1 MTGDPP
7 VLALPSQLRA
17 VAASGDELGLAEWV
31 ADRLPAAV
39 RAATRHWALRL
50 EPPYEPGGY
59 CSWVAPGVD
68 AHGRPVVLKV
78 GWPHE
83 DAAYEPVALR
93 AWAGDGAVLLLD
105 GLDGLDDLGTRALL
119 LERCDPG
126 MTLGETFVGADE
138 PRQDDVLAG
147 LLRRLRAE
155 PAPPGLPTLEAMCVR
170 WAASLRERR
179 TALAGAAPLD
189 DDVVEAGLAD
199 YVALA
204 ASAPEQVLL
213 CTDLHAGN
221 VLSARREPWLVID
234 PKPHVGDAA
243 YDATQHLLNCPAR
256 LTADPVGPARR
267 MAGLLD
273 VDPDRVVRWLFAR
286 GVVESLDMPVA
297 AGVAADLA
305 VHLGVR

>member
-1 MTGDPP
+1 M
-7 VLALPSQLRA
+7 LALPSQLRA
-17 VAASGDELGLAEWV
+17 VAASGDEPGLAEWV

-39 RAATRHWALRL
+39 GAARRYWGLRL

-68 AHGRPVVLKV
+68 ARGRSAVLKV

-83 DAAYEPVALR
+83 DSAHEPVALR

-105 GLDGLDDLGTRALL
+105 VLDDLDADGTRALL

-126 MTLGETFVGADE
+126 VTLGETFTGADE
-138 PRQDDVLAG
+138 PQQDVVLAG
-147 LLRRLRAE
+147 VLRRLRAA
-155 PAPPGLPTLEAMCVR
+155 PVPPGLPTLEAMCVR
-170 WAASLRERR
+170 WSAEFRRQRE
-179 TALAGAAPLD
+179 ALAGAAPLD
-189 DDVVEAGLAD
+189 DDTVAAGLAE

-256 LTADPVGPARR
+256 VAADPVGLARR

>member
-1 MTGDPP
+1 M
-7 VLALPSQLRA
+7 LALPSQLRA
-17 VAASGDELGLAEWV
+17 VAASGDEPGLGEWV

-39 RAATRHWALRL
+39 RAATRRWALRL

-68 AHGRPVVLKV
+68 GGGRSVVLKV

-83 DAAYEPVALR
+83 DSTWEPVALR
-93 AWAGDGAVLLLD
+93 LWGGDGAALLLDVLD
-105 GLDGLDDLGTRALL
+105 GLDPDGTRALL

-126 MTLGETFVGADE
+126 VTLGRTFVGADE
-138 PRQDDVLAG
+138 PEQDVVLAG
-147 LLRRLRAE
+147 LLRRLWAS
-155 PAPPGLPTLEAMCVR
+155 PAPDGLPALEAMCAR
-170 WAASLRERR
+170 WVAEFRLRRAARG
-179 TALAGAAPLD
+179 AAAPLD
-189 DDVVEAGLAD
+189 DALVEAGLAE
-199 YVALA
+199 YLALA

-221 VLSARREPWLVID
+221 VLSARREPWLAID

-243 YDATQHLLNCPAR
+243 YDATQHLLNCPDR
-256 LTADPVGPARR
+256 LAADPVGLARR

-273 VDPDRVVRWLFAR
+273 VDPNRVVRWLFAR

-297 AGVAADLA
+297 AGVAAGLA